1 MHYVY
6 LLQHTKTYEKYIGQ
20 TSDIVNR
27 LNEHNSGRQISTKRN
42 SGEWKIIYAEIFRS
56 KSDALAREKK
66 LKNNSR
72 GRQELYK
79 RILKS
84 ELKK

>member
-1 MHYVY
+1 MHFVY
-6 LLQHTKTYEKYIGQ
+6 LLQHSKTFEKYIGQ
-20 TSDIVNR
+20 TDDIKRR
-27 LNEHNSGRQISTKRN
+27 LGEHNSGLQTSTRRK
-42 SGEWKIIYAEIFRS
+42 SGEWKIIYIEIFRS
-56 KSDALAREKK
+56 KQDALFREKK

-79 RILKS
+79 RILNS

>member
-6 LLQHTKTYEKYIGQ
+6 LLQHSKTFEKYIGQ
-20 TSDIVNR
+20 TSDIKRR
-27 LNEHNSGRQISTKRN
+27 LKDHNSGFQTSTRRKI
-42 SGEWKIIYAEIFRS
+42 GKWEIIYVEIFRS
-56 KSDALAREKK
+56 KQDALIREGK

-79 RILKS
+79 RILNS
-84 ELKK
+84 ELEK